1 MNNAE
6 LDKVLASVDA
16 AVRRAYALGRKE
28 ALDQLVTYCRSDE
41 VASPP
46 LALAPP
52 ELAGRGA
59 DEPAAGAAAP
69 PMENPPTANDDMQG
83 EGIRI
88 APGRNGAGG
97 GITGAILDFVYPS
110 KAR

>member
-1 MNNAE
+1 MNTAE
-6 LDKVLASVDA
+6 LDKIQASVDS

-28 ALDQLVTYCRSDE
+28 ALDQLVTYCRSDD

-52 ELAGRGA
+52 PPGVDTGA
-59 DEPAAGAAAP
+59 EAADAS
-69 PMENPPTANDDMQG
+69 MENPASANDDIHRDEARMT
-83 EGIRI
+83 
-88 APGRNGAGG
+88 PMRNGTG

-110 KAR
+110 KVR

>member
-1 MNNAE
+1 MSNAE
-6 LDKVLASVDA
+6 LDKVLGSVDA

-52 ELAGRGA
+52 EPEGSVAKLADGA
-59 DEPAAGAAAP
+59 PTGA
-69 PMENPPTANDDMQG
+69 ENPTSANDDVEG
-83 EGIRI
+83 EGIRL
-88 APGRNGAGG
+88 APARNGTG
-97 GITGAILDFVYPS
+97 GITGAILDFVYPP

>member
-6 LDKVLASVDA
+6 LDKVLASMDA

-52 ELAGRGA
+52 ELGSAGLAEHAPA
-59 DEPAAGAAAP
+59 DAP
-69 PMENPPTANDDMQG
+69 GLESPPTANDDVEG
-83 EGIRI
+83 ER
-88 APGRNGAGG
+88 PRVDLGRNGSG
-97 GITGAILDFVYPS
+97 GITGAILDFVYPP